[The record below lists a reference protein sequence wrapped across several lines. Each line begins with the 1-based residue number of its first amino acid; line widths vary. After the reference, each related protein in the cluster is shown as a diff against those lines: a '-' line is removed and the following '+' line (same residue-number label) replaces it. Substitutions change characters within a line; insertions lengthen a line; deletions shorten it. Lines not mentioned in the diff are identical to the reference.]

1 MATQDLMNAMRVATS
16 RFDMDW
22 GDEVA
27 GMRSGIIRV
36 RQRRPDLWKAS
47 FSIEQMPFSEY
58 RTIMGLI
65 SDLQGSRSTF
75 YAWDPGRKFPRYDPT
90 GVFWQNRP
98 QINSVNANMYYMSLR
113 GLPANFTIARG
124 DLLCFAVGYG
134 LALHE
139 VRSPAVFAANG
150 AGFTGEFAVS
160 PALRVGTG
168 VNSVVNM
175 YPASCEM
182 MIVPGSIQTQELSVF
197 ANLAF
202 DAIQVIL

>member
-1 MATQDLMNAMRVATS
+1 MATYDLMTAMRVATS

-27 GMRSGIIRV
+27 GMRSGVIRV

-47 FSIEQMPFSEY
+47 FSIEEMPFSEY
-58 RTIMGLI
+58 RTIRGLI
-65 SDLQGSRSTF
+65 ADIQGSRSTF
-75 YAWDPGRKFPRYDPT
+75 YAWDPGRQNPRYDPT
-90 GVFWQNRP
+90 GVYAANRP

-113 GLPANFTIARG
+113 GLPAGFYIARG
-124 DLLCFAVGYG
+124 DLICFGVGYG
-134 LALHE
+134 MALHE

-168 VNSVVNM
+168 VNSVCSM
-175 YPASCEM
+175 YRANCEM

-197 ANLAF
+197 ANMAF
-202 DAIQVIL
+202 DAIQVIA